1 MMQVYTMKTA
11 GVGLDWA
18 KHVMANPDQ
27 YNDDQKARALV
38 VVRYWQKLRAKQKAK
53 QAEQQSSSLD
63 YHFADKD

>member
-38 VVRYWQKLRAKQKAK
+38 VFKYWQKLRLKQKQAKQRG
-53 QAEQQSSSLD
+53 
-63 YHFADKD
+63 